1 MIAFN
6 KPDVKRRMLCSA
18 VSGKRQN
25 AQLILGY
32 AVIGLA
38 VWGVCTML
46 PVLMYG
52 KEFLK
57 DPHLPHYLFNSFL
70 MMLVSLSIA
79 FLVGSMVRKEEMI
92 SAVVNVVSL
101 GLSFISGVLVS
112 LEVLSKGI
120 KTVARFLPIYW
131 YETGNNL
138 IANNH
143 TFSSTQLKS
152 LYTGYV
158 IQILFALAFLFI
170 ALVIIHNRRQSAN

>member
-1 MIAFN
+1 M
-6 KPDVKRRMLCSA
+6 
-18 VSGKRQN
+18 
-25 AQLILGY
+25 
-32 AVIGLA
+32 
-38 VWGVCTML
+38 
-46 PVLMYG
+46 
-52 KEFLK
+52 
-57 DPHLPHYLFNSFL
+57 
-70 MMLVSLSIA
+70 
-79 FLVGSMVRKEEMI
+79 
-92 SAVVNVVSL
+92 
-101 GLSFISGVLVS
+101 
-112 LEVLSKGI
+112 LSKGI